1 MCQALRELM
10 KDDFDRTEQRG
21 EQNAAN
27 LINYLWENG
36 RGEDAKKAAKDKDF
50 FNKLLKE
57 IMPVLTPVK

>member
-1 MCQALRELM
+1 M